1 MPLATF
7 VLPDMD
13 DPPTPILSADHMELE
28 EDDLEWQKW
37 LSDLFDPTSMLSS
50 VSELEETQSMCFA
63 VAPTNM
69 NDSVMSGGT
78 GKEDGDDPEYNY
90 LADQLDEEKEE
101 FRDDRAVRISSR
113 SH

>member
-1 MPLATF
+1 
-7 VLPDMD
+7 
-13 DPPTPILSADHMELE
+13 
-28 EDDLEWQKW
+28 
-37 LSDLFDPTSMLSS
+37 
-50 VSELEETQSMCFA
+50 
-63 VAPTNM
+63 M

-113 SH
+113 SHTRIVGYHGDWLLGCVVAMVTGC